1 MRKTPS
7 RWLRLEQFC
16 GSAFSSSSL
25 RRTMTAGSMDQR
37 VSDQAAQRR
46 LSFVVCSR
54 SLLFLGSLEPQM
66 KRPKR

>member
-1 MRKTPS
+1 
-7 RWLRLEQFC
+7 
-16 GSAFSSSSL
+16 
-25 RRTMTAGSMDQR
+25 MTAGSMDQR

-54 SLLFLGSLEPQM
+54 SLLFMGSLEPQM